1 MGSDFKIQTHF
12 MGKAAVI
19 YPVTKNCSNLLRVQ
33 ADVMKAHPTAQGTVW
48 KEMDGCKGKQ
58 TGGTEGMMQER

>member
-12 MGKAAVI
+12 IGKTGLQKFAEDTGRCDES
-19 YPVTKNCSNLLRVQ
+19 PPR
-33 ADVMKAHPTAQGTVW
+33 TAQDIVW

-58 TGGTEGMMQER
+58 TGGIEGMMQKR